1 MKKITEE
8 LLGKEFSSMTISRY
22 AEELDSELNAWRDRP
37 LKEDY
42 LYVIVDARYD
52 KCRVGAQI
60 IDVAIFTAIG
70 IDSQGYRRILSLD
83 VSWSENNSSWD
94 KFIGDLKDRGL
105 RGVRVFTSDDHPGI
119 KHAIKKYFPGTSWQ
133 RCQRHFLVNLM
144 DKVPKRYRDRV
155 HDELAW
161 EQAKDRLEEMAESL
175 YLVVWSNSQRVG

>member
-1 MKKITEE
+1 
-8 LLGKEFSSMTISRY
+8 MTISRY

-83 VSWSENNSSWD
+83 VSWGENNSSWD
-94 KFIGDLKDRGL
+94 KFIG
-105 RGVRVFTSDDHPGI
+105 I
-119 KHAIKKYFPGTSWQ
+119 
-133 RCQRHFLVNLM
+133 
-144 DKVPKRYRDRV
+144 
-155 HDELAW
+155 
-161 EQAKDRLEEMAESL
+161 
-175 YLVVWSNSQRVG
+175 